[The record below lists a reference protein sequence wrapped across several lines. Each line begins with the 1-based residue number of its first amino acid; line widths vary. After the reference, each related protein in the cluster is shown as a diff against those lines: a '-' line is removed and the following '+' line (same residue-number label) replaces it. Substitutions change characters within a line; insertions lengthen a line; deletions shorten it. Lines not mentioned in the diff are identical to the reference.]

1 MAGQHTHMVSTELT
15 SRHVKKKTTKKG
27 KKEKQQVT
35 PSPTSTQPEDDEQED
50 RTCATEIVEDVIE
63 LTVDRGHGE
72 ESEALA
78 VDWPPTPPP
87 PQPIAAPAVNP
98 PPLSRTAFAVSP
110 PPPPPRTARAVQPPL
125 SAPPTSAEA
134 KGVVPGPAIAPELNI
149 VKASSTLPK
158 PKTTPAPAIPP
169 ELLEEESDAVQG
181 LKGKVGYIPLKADDP
196 FAYFKPKH
204 QVADKHKMVQCRFPE
219 CGISIKDNEV
229 SSLCAF
235 HRNEMAKW
243 YDQKLWKKLE
253 GDANGRTIKRGERRV
268 AKLRPRP
275 TSSTGQ
281 CYCR

>member
-1 MAGQHTHMVSTELT
+1 M
-15 SRHVKKKTTKKG
+15 
-27 KKEKQQVT
+27 
-35 PSPTSTQPEDDEQED
+35 
-50 RTCATEIVEDVIE
+50 
-63 LTVDRGHGE
+63 
-72 ESEALA
+72 
-78 VDWPPTPPP
+78 
-87 PQPIAAPAVNP
+87 
-98 PPLSRTAFAVSP
+98 
-110 PPPPPRTARAVQPPL
+110 
-125 SAPPTSAEA
+125 
-134 KGVVPGPAIAPELNI
+134 PGP
-149 VKASSTLPK
+149 ST
-158 PKTTPAPAIPP
+158 PP
-169 ELLEEESDAVQG
+169 ELKIAKAPSTPPEILEEESDAVPG
-181 LKGKVGYIPLKADDP
+181 LKGKAGSIAPEADDTL
-196 FAYFKPKH
+196 AYFKPKH